1 MSAWLSSVSDTALPQ
16 GPAMYLAKCHP
27 LWEGEKM
34 GDPGPEIQESD
45 THWGRGVFHGKG
57 VVSPRRD
64 TLECCMSGVEKVS
77 PWNVERGEGKVGS
90 EEGAR
95 SRPQAASRT
104 RPPMRG
110 SGRGRVSGRRRQTG
124 RCGEGTRGRP
134 PSACS
139 LPPQIAPPP
148 GECGLK
154 GPSSWSC
161 PSWGPP
167 LSGCSSITRCP
178 TGVKPEKA
186 ALVPTPE
193 LLLVWT
199 TIYSITG

>member
-1 MSAWLSSVSDTALPQ
+1 
-16 GPAMYLAKCHP
+16 
-27 LWEGEKM
+27 
-34 GDPGPEIQESD
+34 
-45 THWGRGVFHGKG
+45 
-57 VVSPRRD
+57 
-64 TLECCMSGVEKVS
+64 MSGVEKVS
-77 PWNVERGEGKVGS
+77 PWNVERGEGRVGS
-90 EEGAR
+90 EEGAG
-95 SRPQAASRT
+95 SRPQGVSRT

-124 RCGEGTRGRP
+124 RCGEGTRGRL

-139 LPPQIAPPP
+139 LPAQIAPPP

-178 TGVKPEKA
+178 TGVKLEKA

-193 LLLVWT
+193 SCCWCRQPSTPSWAEHPLLMTWAGSKSPIPELLP
-199 TIYSITG
+199 